1 MRKIGTVIVVTT
13 AAVVLAGCTGTASTP
28 APAPTPS
35 GSTSGPIFPDSS
47 TFTPAPE
54 GAIDEDSGE
63 THGPRSV
70 PVWDDESRQSATA
83 AADTVMRAYARP
95 DLGFEEWWAQLQPL
109 LDQKAT
115 QDYAYMDP
123 SRIVATT
130 ITGPPVITDE
140 TSAYVAYVDVPTN
153 AGMYGLILSRV
164 DGDSPWLASRFIL
177 PDGVNYRGRP

>member
-1 MRKIGTVIVVTT
+1 MRKIGTVIVVIT
-13 AAVVLAGCTGTASTP
+13 AAVVLAGCTGTTEPPKPASTP
-28 APAPTPS
+28 SA
-35 GSTSGPIFPDSS
+35 STSGPIFPDSS
-47 TFTPAPE
+47 TFTPAPQ

-63 THGPRSV
+63 THGPRTV
-70 PVWDDESRQSATA
+70 PTWDDSSRQSAIA
-83 AADTVMRAYARP
+83 AAQTVMLAYARP
-95 DLGFEEWWAQLQPL
+95 GLRFDEWWANLQPL

-140 TSAYVAYVDVPTN
+140 TSAYVAYVDVPTD

-164 DGDSPWLASRFIL
+164 DGDSPWLTSRFIL
-177 PDGVNYRGRP
+177 PDGVN

>member
-1 MRKIGTVIVVTT
+1 MRKIGTVIVVII
-13 AAVVLAGCTGTASTP
+13 AAVVLAGCTGTTGTPEPASTP
-28 APAPTPS
+28 
-35 GSTSGPIFPDSS
+35 GLSTSGSIFPDSS
-47 TFTPAPE
+47 TFTPAPQ
-54 GAIDEDSGE
+54 GVIDEDSGE
-63 THGPRSV
+63 THGPRTV
-70 PVWDDESRQSATA
+70 PSWDDRSHQSAIA
-83 AADTVMRAYARP
+83 AAQTVMLAYARP
-95 DLGFEEWWAQLQPL
+95 DLEFDEWWANLQPL

-153 AGMYGLILSRV
+153 AGVYGLILSRV

-177 PDGVNYRGRP
+177 PGGVN